1 MEVLNKNE
9 SIKLTRGLLLLMA
22 ITSGVTIAS
31 TTYNQ
36 PLLDY
41 MASYFEI
48 SRSNIGLVSTF
59 TQIGYGCGMLFIV
72 PMGDIVER
80 KSLILKTL
88 SLCIFSLVLLSV
100 SMNFYWLLSASF
112 LVGFFSI
119 ITQLLVPFAA
129 LLAEPHKRGRVIGT
143 IISGL
148 ITGIIAARLVSG
160 FVGPRLG
167 WRAMYIIS
175 PFLVLLLTLTLKK
188 YLPRSMPGSS
198 ESYGSIMK
206 SMLGIL
212 KTNPVVRSSSI
223 IGPCLFASFQLF
235 WTSIVFFLESPA
247 YSLASSSSE
256 VAGRFSL
263 VGIVGVFLVPMMGT
277 LSDRKSP
284 RFAIGV
290 SVVLAFIS
298 FILMIIWGESLLG
311 LVSGI
316 LILDFAVNSS
326 QVSNQARINSIK
338 SPKQSRFNSIFMSV
352 YFFVGSLG
360 SFLGS
365 FTFNKFGWT
374 GVCVTGFIFVSIA
387 LAAHFTIGRTNYNP
401 KLEY

>member
-1 MEVLNKNE
+1 MQVSNTDQD
-9 SIKLTRGLLLLMA
+9 IKLTGGLLLLMA
-22 ITSGVTIAS
+22 ITSGMTIAS

-41 MASYFEI
+41 MASYFDV
-48 SRSNIGLVSTF
+48 SRSNIGLVATF

-72 PMGDIVER
+72 PMGDIKER
-80 KSLILKTL
+80 KSLILRTL
-88 SLCIFSLVLLSV
+88 SLCICSLVLLSL
-100 SMNFYWLLSASF
+100 SMNFYWLLGASF
-112 LVGFFSI
+112 LVGFSSI

-129 LLAEPHKRGRVIGT
+129 LLAEPDKRGRVIGT

-148 ITGIIAARLVSG
+148 ITGIIGARLLSG
-160 FVGPRLG
+160 FVGAKLG
-167 WRAMYIIS
+167 WRAIYIIS
-175 PFLVLLLTLTLKK
+175 PFLIAALTLTLRK
-188 YLPRSMPGSS
+188 YLPRSMPNST
-198 ESYGSIMK
+198 ESYRSIMK
-206 SMLGIL
+206 SMSGIL
-212 KTNPVVRSSSI
+212 KNNPVVRSSSI

-247 YSLASSSSE
+247 YSMASSSSE

-277 LSDRKSP
+277 LSDKKSP

-290 SVVLAFIS
+290 SATLAF
-298 FILMIIWGESLLG
+298 FAFVLMTLFGENIFG
-311 LVSGI
+311 LVTGVM
-316 LILDFAVNSS
+316 ILDFATNSS

-338 SPKQSRFNSIFMSV
+338 SPKQSRFNSIFMSI

-365 FTFNKFGWT
+365 YTFNRFGWI
-374 GVCVTGFIFVSIA
+374 GVCATGFCFVSIA
-387 LAAHFTIGRTNYNP
+387 LITHITVGKTDYSYGQ
-401 KLEY
+401 EY

>member
-1 MEVLNKNE
+1 MNIENNINEV
-9 SIKLTRGLLLLMA
+9 KLTKKLLLLMA
-22 ITSGVTIAS
+22 LTSGITIAS

-41 MASYFEI
+41 IASSF
-48 SRSNIGLVSTF
+48 SVPRSSVGLVATF

-72 PMGDIVER
+72 PLGDIRER
-80 KSLILKTL
+80 KSLILNTL
-88 SLCIFSLVLLSV
+88 LLCIFSLVLLSL
-100 SMNFYWLLSASF
+100 SMNFYWLLGASF
-112 LVGFFSI
+112 LVGFSSI

-129 LLAEPHKRGRVIGT
+129 LLAEPHNRGRVIGT

-148 ITGIIAARLVSG
+148 ITGIMAARLISG
-160 FVGPRLG
+160 FIGPRLG
-167 WRAMYIIS
+167 WRAVYIMAPVLI
-175 PFLVLLLTLTLKK
+175 FLLALTLRK
-188 YLPRSMPGSS
+188 YLPRSMPRSS
-198 ESYGSIMK
+198 ENYGSILK

-212 KTNPVVRSSSI
+212 RTNPVVRSSSI

-247 YSLASSSSE
+247 YKLSSTSSE

-263 VGIVGVFLVPMMGT
+263 VGIVGIFLVPIMGS

-290 SVVLAFIS
+290 SAVLSFIA
-298 FILMIIWGESLLG
+298 FILMMFWGSNIVG
-311 LVSGI
+311 LVAGVM
-316 LILDFAVNSS
+316 ILDFAVNSS

-338 SPKQSRFNSIFMSV
+338 SPKQSRFNSVFMSI
-352 YFFVGSLG
+352 YFFLGSLG

-365 FTFNKFGWT
+365 FTFSKFGWI
-374 GVCVTGFIFVSIA
+374 GVCTTGLVFVSIA
-387 LAAHFTIGRTNYNP
+387 LLAHFTIGRTDYDSNI
-401 KLEY
+401 EY

>member
-1 MEVLNKNE
+1 MQYSSESQEVKMT
-9 SIKLTRGLLLLMA
+9 KGLLLLMA
-22 ITSGVTIAS
+22 LTSGMTIAS

-36 PLLDY
+36 PLLEY
-41 MASYFEI
+41 MASYFDV
-48 SRSNIGLVSTF
+48 SRSSIGLVATF

-72 PMGDIVER
+72 PMGDIKER

-88 SLCIFSLVLLSV
+88 SLCIFSLVLLSL
-100 SMNFYWLLSASF
+100 SMNFYWLLGASF
-112 LVGFFSI
+112 LVGFSSI

-129 LLAEPHKRGRVIGT
+129 LLAEPHRRGRVIGT

-167 WRAMYIIS
+167 WRAVYIMA
-175 PFLVLLLTLTLKK
+175 PVLIFLLTLTLKK
-188 YLPRSMPGSS
+188 YLPQSKPGSN
-198 ESYGSIMK
+198 ESYSSIIK
-206 SMLGIL
+206 SMAGVL

-247 YSLASSSSE
+247 YSLSSTSSE

-263 VGIVGVFLVPMMGT
+263 VGIAGIFLVPMMGS
-277 LSDRKSP
+277 LSDKKSP

-290 SVVLAFIS
+290 SAVLSFIA
-298 FILMIIWGESLLG
+298 FILMMFWGSNIVG
-311 LVSGI
+311 LVAGVM
-316 LILDFAVNSS
+316 ILDFAVNSS

-338 SPKQSRFNSIFMSV
+338 SPKQSRFNSIFMSI

-365 FTFNKFGWT
+365 FTFTKFGWT
-374 GVCVTGFIFVSIA
+374 GVCATGLVFVSIA
-387 LAAHFTIGRTNYNP
+387 ILTHFTIGRADYESD
-401 KLEY
+401 KEY